1 MNIELK
7 RLLDEIAS
15 STNLSKSETDILME
29 QAFSLPKTSEEKL
42 EAGRYLREAINHRK
56 RPDINVKEQLGEAS
70 QLLNLAYIAKR
81 YFNKDRTWLY
91 QRINQTN
98 VNGKPA
104 AFTEEEIKKLSD
116 SLAEISNKIHQISI
130 QLTH

>member
-1 MNIELK
+1 MKIELK
-7 RLLDEIAS
+7 TLLEAIAS
-15 STNLSKSETDILME
+15 QPSLSADETDGLMS
-29 QAFSLPKTSEEKL
+29 QAFALADTAEERRA
-42 EAGRYLREAINHRK
+42 AGDYLRKMISRRK
-56 RPDINVKEQLGEAS
+56 RPDINVKEIMGDTAEA
-70 QLLNLAYIAKR
+70 LNLSYIAKR

-104 AFTEEEIKKLSD
+104 SFTESELKRLSD
-116 SLAEISNKIHQISI
+116 SLDELCNNIHQISI